1 MSTMK
6 RIIIYTGILTLVGLS
21 HYSLAQTKYKFQVKK
36 TNGTPNCP
44 AQCGS
49 NTGTGIT
56 AISGTNRRANIN
68 AIYTDANKPSKV
80 LITSAGE
87 EYDDEN
93 DLTYCVSTELES
105 SIGLCSELTLNSSA
119 ASGTGSG
126 TSSVSS
132 CTNDIYKV
140 LMFSTPGQVTIT
152 PNAQGR
158 FDYCPNEVISLSTSA
173 CTSIDNPS
181 FTWEVQKGA
190 GSWQFVKTSTTTTTT
205 VSLSQI
211 FSVAELPAGYGV
223 NFRFR
228 VRYTNHSDLDYSL
241 PSLSASFN
249 NPSPSISGVSR
260 TNATCNGVNNGTFT
274 IQGVAGSVTTY
285 RCELQQWN
293 GSSWIA
299 GVRGAST
306 SSFPYTFTGLPPGT
320 YRVRVSNE
328 TAGGG
333 AASCTPAVS
342 SSLTIASPPQLVLDP
357 VSCTNCQA
365 TSGTTFTTTCNGGA
379 ANVQFTIKGGNG
391 GYRYRTYKA
400 GTTPPAYTASSATV
414 SVNLTAG
421 TYLVEVTDANFCSPS
436 PTQRAITIRDPAIIT
451 STIVPKNKAHGFQ
464 VSCFGAADGQ
474 IDVLPAGGHGPFN
487 VRLYKSSTLID
498 QQNNVSKGSLATL
511 SGLVAGASDYS
522 VQISEANYAGC
533 SQSFAVAP
541 LTTPAAITA
550 TIQKLTKANGSHLSC
565 ATSAVGFTPDGQL
578 QVTPQGG
585 TGPFTVHVKSG
596 GTTLVSR
603 LNVVQGTAVTL
614 SGLSAGVA
622 YTVEV
627 IDEVWC
633 GSYSTTLSPLNAPT
647 PPVIAV
653 NKILKTN
660 GTSVSCRGGNDGIIE
675 VTPTNGSNITAF
687 DVELLTVDTRTNIA
701 SGNKVTFN
709 GLSARSYTLRI
720 TEKVTSACVFE
731 QTITLDEP
739 PAVIAFIERGA
750 IQTNGVAHISCNGG
764 NDGSLTVRPQSG
776 GNGAPYSVTVA
787 RVSGGY
793 NNTEINMV
801 ANATKTFTGLPA
813 GTYTVTIRDKD
824 DCSTSFTKEST
835 GASADLI
842 LSEPAPITVGSFST
856 RNVTCLGD
864 TDGTV
869 NVTINGGNLY
879 NPTGIR
885 LFDLNNATATF
896 PAPTQVA
903 ANEFRWTNLAPG
915 NYRVTITDSK
925 SCVLQDTDPWANSSF
940 SITKPTQALGLQVAG
955 NTPVTCNGLSDGIVV
970 VQGVGGWGSYV
981 YSSDGTNFSA
991 TPSANF
997 TFNGLAE
1004 GNHQFWVRDALGCVT
1019 STNVTVIEPPVLVP
1033 RVVATTH
1040 VSCNGGNNGSITL
1053 GATGGWGA
1061 GSYTFSTQP
1070 TSGFTSNATF
1080 NTLSEGNYTFYVRTN
1095 GNCPA
1100 PISFTIT
1107 EPPILTANIETT
1119 KIRPITCHGAND
1131 GAVTLNIAGGTTPYK
1146 VAANGGAFVAGN
1158 FIEGLIPGNNSLRV
1172 EDAKG
1177 CFVLL
1182 NVTIHEPNA
1191 LQVSL
1196 VQKKET
1202 ACLEAK
1208 GLAQVTGVG
1217 GTAPYSYQWLDVDN
1231 NVLGTGATLSN
1242 LNAGSYRVIVTDA
1255 NSCMTS
1261 LPIGI
1266 STLGAP
1272 QIQLSGTTPASC
1284 EAAADGT
1291 ATIQITSGIAPVS
1304 LRWDNGQT
1312 TLTATGLTPGLHL
1325 VTLTDGDGC
1334 KTVEEVTV
1342 PLGPQMVIQTT
1353 TQTNP
1358 GCFNACDGRL
1368 AVQTTGGVAPYTYT
1382 WNIPGKTGP
1391 SLNNLCA
1398 GYYAVIVTDAK
1409 GCTQTQ
1415 TFQLIAPS
1423 PLSLQVKENKAPA
1436 CFGGCDGRIVV
1447 APNGGTAPY
1456 TYAWGHDAAQA
1467 TATVDGLCTGVYT
1480 VTITD
1485 AKGCQL
1491 TQSIRLSEPSELVIG
1506 LSQKTDPLCHNADA
1520 GKLEVTVSGGVAP
1533 YTYQWS
1539 APGQANIGNS
1549 AVLEGVAAGA
1559 YTLTVT
1565 DANACVKSA
1574 NYVLSNPAALSLQ
1587 LVQSASKDPDCNK
1600 GCDGI
1605 LRVQGQ
1611 GGTAPYTYR
1620 WNNGQTSNEA
1630 TGLCAG
1636 SHSVTI
1642 TDANGCALSASY
1654 ELFDPAPIALNLPTT
1669 VTLCPGQVY
1678 TANAGNAGASYEW
1691 TYQGGFLSSSR
1702 VVDLS
1707 QEGSYTLK
1715 VTNFKGCV
1723 TTTTLEL
1730 ISSSDALKADLT
1742 MLDRGVVGDT
1752 VAAINLSFPVPERVD
1767 WKVSGTEA
1775 QRTLL
1780 NYPATFEQAIIFKE
1794 TGTYTVTLFIYSGN
1808 CQDSIS
1814 QTIEIFAT
1822 EQEAEGGRKTLGYQP
1837 EVKVEQSKVY
1847 PNPTFGNFKVH
1858 VKLSKAGDATVK
1870 IRSAQ
1875 TSGMITQQTKTGD
1888 KDYTFDFALQK
1899 LPYGVYFVVIETED
1913 DTKTLKVLIH

>member
-1 MSTMK
+1 MK
-6 RIIIYTGILTLVGLS
+6 RIIIYTGILFLVGLS

-36 TNGTPNCP
+36 TNGTADCSSL
-44 AQCGS
+44 CGS
-49 NTGTGIT
+49 NAGTGIT
-56 AISGTNRRANIN
+56 AISGINRFADIN

-80 LITSAGE
+80 LIISAGE
-87 EYDDEN
+87 EYDDETG
-93 DLTYCVSTELES
+93 LTYCVSTELES
-105 SIGLCSELTLNSSA
+105 SISLCSKLTLNSNDA
-119 ASGTGSG
+119 NGTNSG
-126 TSSVSS
+126 TSSISS
-132 CTNDIYKV
+132 CTDDIYQV

-158 FDYCPNEVISLSTSA
+158 LDYCPNEVISLSTSA
-173 CTSIDNPS
+173 CSSIDNPS

-205 VSLSQI
+205 ISLSQI
-211 FSVAELPAGYGV
+211 FSAAELPAGYGV

-228 VRYTNHSDLDYSL
+228 VRYTNHSDLGYSL

-249 NPSPSISGVSR
+249 APSPSISGVSR
-260 TNATCNGVNNGTFT
+260 TNATCNGLNNGTFT
-274 IQGVAGSVTTY
+274 IQGVSGSVTTY
-285 RCELQQWN
+285 RCELQRWN
-293 GSSWIA
+293 SSRWVDL
-299 GVRGAST
+299 GGPSV
-306 SSFPYTFTGLPPGT
+306 SSFPYTFTGLPPAT
-320 YRVRVSNE
+320 YRAKVSNE

-333 AASCTPAVS
+333 AASCMPAFS
-342 SSLTIASPPQLVLDP
+342 DSLTIANPPQLVSDP
-357 VSCTNCQA
+357 VSCNNCQA
-365 TSGTTFTTTCNGGA
+365 SSGTTFITTCEGGT
-379 ANVQFTIKGGNG
+379 ANVQFTIRGGNG
-391 GYRYRTYKA
+391 GYHYRTYKA
-400 GTTPPAYTASSATV
+400 GTPPPAYTASSATV
-414 SVNLTAG
+414 NVNLAAG
-421 TYLVEVTDANFCSPS
+421 TYLVEVTDANLCSPS
-436 PTQRAITIRDPAIIT
+436 PTQRAITIQDPAIIT
-451 STIVPKNKAHGFQ
+451 STIVPKTKGHGFQ
-464 VSCFGAADGQ
+464 VSCFGATDGQ

-487 VRLYKSSTLID
+487 VRLYKGGTLID

-511 SGLVAGASDYS
+511 SGLVAGANDYR

-550 TIQKLTKANGSHLSC
+550 TIQRLTKANGSHLSC
-565 ATSAVGFTPDGQL
+565 ATSAVGFAPDGEL
-578 QVTPQGG
+578 SVTPQGG
-585 TGPFTVHVKSG
+585 TGPFTIHVKNG

-603 LNVVQGTAVTL
+603 LNVAQGTAVTL
-614 SGLSAGVA
+614 GGLSAGVG

-633 GSYSTTLSPLNAPT
+633 GSYSTTLTPLNAPT
-647 PPVIAV
+647 PPTIAV

-687 DVELLTVDTRTNIA
+687 DVELVTIDTRTNIA

-709 GLSARSYTLRI
+709 GLSARSYTLRV

-731 QTITLDEP
+731 QTVTLNEP
-739 PAVIAFIERGA
+739 PAITAFIERGA
-750 IQTNGVAHISCNGG
+750 VQTNGVAHISCHGG
-764 NDGSLTVRPQSG
+764 SDGRITVRPQSG

-793 NNTEINMV
+793 NNTEINM
-801 ANATKTFTGLPA
+801 ATNATKTFTGLPA

-835 GASADLI
+835 GAADLV
-842 LSEPAPITVGSFST
+842 LTEPAPITVGSFNT

-869 NVTINGGNLY
+869 NMIINGGNLY
-879 NPTGIR
+879 SLAGVQ
-885 LFDLNNATATF
+885 LFDLNNVSATF
-896 PAPTQVA
+896 PHPTQVA
-903 ANEFRWTNLAPG
+903 TGEFRWTNLAPG
-915 NYRVTITDSK
+915 NYRVAISDSK
-925 SCVLQDTDPWANSSF
+925 GCTLQDVTPWTNSSF
-940 SITKPTQALGLQVAG
+940 SITQPAQALGLQVAS

-970 VQGVGGWGSYV
+970 VQGTGGWGSYV
-981 YSSDGTNFSA
+981 YSNDGTNFSA

-997 TFNGLAE
+997 TFSGLAE
-1004 GNHQFWVRDALGCVT
+1004 GSHQFWVRDALGCVT

-1033 RVVATTH
+1033 RIVSATH
-1040 VSCNGGNNGSITL
+1040 VSCNGGNDGSITL

-1061 GSYTFSTQP
+1061 GSYTYSTQP
-1070 TSGFTSNATF
+1070 TSGFTTNAIF

-1095 GNCPA
+1095 GNCPT
-1100 PISFTIT
+1100 PINFTIT
-1107 EPPILTANIETT
+1107 EPPVLTANIATA

-1131 GAVTLNIAGGTTPYK
+1131 GAVTINIAGGTTPYK

-1158 FIEGLIPGNNSLRV
+1158 FIEGLVPGNNNLRV

-1182 NVTIHEPNA
+1182 NVTINEPSV

-1217 GTAPYSYQWLDVDN
+1217 GSPPYSYQWLDVHN
-1231 NVLGTGATLSN
+1231 NILGTGATLNN

-1255 NSCMTS
+1255 SGCIAN

-1272 QIQLSGTTPASC
+1272 QIQLMGTTPASC
-1284 EAAADGT
+1284 ETTADGT

-1304 LRWDNGQT
+1304 LQWDNGQT

-1325 VTLTDGDGC
+1325 ITLTDGDGC

-1342 PLGPQMVIQTT
+1342 PLGPQMLIQAT

-1358 GCFNACDGRL
+1358 ACFNGCDGSL
-1368 AVQTTGGVAPYTYT
+1368 VLQTTGGVVPYTYA
-1382 WNIPGKTGP
+1382 WNIPGKTGNA
-1391 SLNNLCA
+1391 LNNLCA
-1398 GYYAVIVTDAK
+1398 GYYAVTVTDAK

-1415 TFQLIAPS
+1415 TFQLTAPS

-1447 APNGGTAPY
+1447 EPNGGTAPY
-1456 TYAWGHDAAQA
+1456 TYAWGHSATQT

-1480 VTITD
+1480 VTVTD
-1485 AKGCQL
+1485 ARGCQL
-1491 TQSIRLSEPSELVIG
+1491 TQSIRLSEPSELVID
-1506 LSQKTDPLCHNADA
+1506 LSQKTPPLCHNAST
-1520 GKLEVTVSGGVAP
+1520 GKLAVKVSGGVAP
-1533 YTYQWS
+1533 YTYQWD
-1539 APGQANIGNS
+1539 APGQTNIGNS
-1549 AVLEGVAAGA
+1549 ALLEGVTAGA
-1559 YTLTVT
+1559 YTLTIT
-1565 DANACVKSA
+1565 DANGCAKSA
-1574 NYVLSNPAALSLQ
+1574 NYILNNPIALSLQ
-1587 LVQSASKDPDCNK
+1587 LVQSASKDPNCNK
-1600 GCDGI
+1600 GCDGV

-1620 WNNGQTSNEA
+1620 WSNGQTDDEA

-1636 SHSVTI
+1636 SHTVTI
-1642 TDANGCALSASY
+1642 TDANGCSLSASY
-1654 ELFDPAPIALNLPTT
+1654 ELFEPAPIALNLPTT

-1691 TYQGGFLSSSR
+1691 TYQGGFLSNSR

-1707 QEGSYTLK
+1707 QEGTYTLK
-1715 VTNFKGCV
+1715 VTSFKGCI
-1723 TTTTLEL
+1723 TTTTLD
-1730 ISSSDALKADLT
+1730 IIASSDALKADLT

-1767 WKVSGTEA
+1767 WKVSGTKA

-1780 NYPATFEQAIIFKE
+1780 NYPSTFEQAIIFKE

-1837 EVKVEQSKVY
+1837 KIKVAQSKVY

-1858 VKLSKAGDATVK
+1858 VKLSKTGDATVK

-1875 TSGMITQQTKTGD
+1875 TSGIITQQTKTGD

-1899 LPYGVYFVVIETED
+1899 IPYGVYFVVIETED